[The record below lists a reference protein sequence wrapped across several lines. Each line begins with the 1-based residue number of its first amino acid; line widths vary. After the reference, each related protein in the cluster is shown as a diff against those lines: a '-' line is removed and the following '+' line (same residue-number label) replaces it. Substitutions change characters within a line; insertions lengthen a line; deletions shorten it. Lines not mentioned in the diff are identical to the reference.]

1 MSINDEGELYVPTH
15 EGGPSVPDQMGEEQA
30 LAPRGSRKWIGAAA
44 AVAVIAALAVGGA
57 MLVNALG
64 GGGAQPEDVF
74 PANAIVFANVD
85 LNPSAGQKLAVFQ
98 LARKFPTSRDK
109 VTSEESS
116 IKESTFGSIFTG
128 DSGWGLD
135 YKKDV
140 EPWLGDRVGV
150 GVFPD
155 MDSDKKPEVGLAIAV
170 TDQDAAKI
178 ALDKA
183 VAHAAKDKEKV
194 GYAFADGYVIVSDT
208 TAKAASL
215 VRVGKVTPLTGSAY
229 VADVQKLGSEQIG
242 VAWVDVAASYKA
254 VAQGQSSPDT
264 LGLLEGATDPKN
276 ISGRF
281 VVGLHADPSFIEL
294 SGKAIDIKGVDAL
307 AKGDS
312 ATGAGLIASFPADV
326 FGAVSSTGL
335 GKAVGALYPSLT
347 ASNDSMK
354 IKPMLDALGI
364 DSAEQIETLLGDETG
379 VVVGGT
385 LDQPVF
391 AVRTATG
398 DVDAAYALAGRILAL
413 AQFDTGG
420 ATVHKVQGPDGLVVG
435 TGSGLIGAMTSQSGS
450 KLGSTATFT
459 QVMPDVGQ
467 ADFAAYLNLAKL
479 MPRLTSDNAS
489 DAASLEPLNALGLTA
504 TRGAEPAFRLR
515 LSVT

>member
-1 MSINDEGELYVPTH
+1 MSINNEGELSVPNN
-15 EGGPSVPDQMGEEQA
+15 EGEPSVPDQMGAEHA
-30 LAPRGSRKWIGAAA
+30 LAPRDSRTWIGAAA
-44 AVAVIAALAVGGA
+44 AVAVIAAVAVGGVT
-57 MLVNALG
+57 LVNVLG

-74 PANAIVFANVD
+74 PANAIVFAKVD
-85 LNPSAGQKLAVFQ
+85 LNPSAGQKLAVYQ

-116 IKESTFGSIFTG
+116 IKESTFGSSFTG

-155 MDSDKKPEVGLAIAV
+155 MDSDKQPEVGFAIAV

-183 VAHAAKDKEKV
+183 VANAAKGNEKV
-194 GYAFADGYVIVSDT
+194 GYAFADGFVIVSDT
-208 TAKAASL
+208 TAHAASL

-242 VAWVDVAASYKA
+242 VVWVDVAASYKA
-254 VAQGQSSPDT
+254 VAQGPMYQDT
-264 LGLLEGATDPKN
+264 LGLLEGAADPKN
-276 ISGRF
+276 MSGRL
-281 VVGLHADPSFIEL
+281 VVGLHADPSFIEM
-294 SGKAIDIKGVDAL
+294 SGKAIDLKGVDAL
-307 AKGDS
+307 TKGDS
-312 ATGAGLIASFPADV
+312 ATGPGLIASFPADV
-326 FGAVSSTGL
+326 LGAVSSTGL

-347 ASNDSMK
+347 ASNDSMQ

-364 DSAEQIETLLGDETG
+364 DSATQIETLLGDATG

-398 DVDAAYALAGRILAL
+398 SVAAAYALAGRILSL
-413 AQFDTGG
+413 TGSDTAG
-420 ATVHKVQGPDGLVVG
+420 ASVHKVQGPDGILVG
-435 TGSGLIGAMTSQSGS
+435 TGSGLIGAITSQSGS

-459 QVMPDVGQ
+459 QVMQGVGQ
-467 ADFAAYLNLAKL
+467 ADFAVYLNLAKL
-479 MPRLTSDNAS
+479 MPRLTSGNS
-489 DAASLEPLNALGLTA
+489 GDAASLEPLKALGLTA

>member
-1 MSINDEGELYVPTH
+1 MSINDVGQLSVPNNEGE
-15 EGGPSVPDQMGEEQA
+15 PSISDQMREEA
-30 LAPRGSRKWIGAAA
+30 TLSPRDSRKWIGAAA
-44 AVAVIAALAVGGA
+44 AVAVIAGLAVGGVT
-57 MLVNALG
+57 LVNVLG
-64 GGGAQPEDVF
+64 GGGAQPEEVF
-74 PANAIVFANVD
+74 PANAIVFAKLD
-85 LNPSAGQKLAVFQ
+85 LSPSVGQKLAVYQF
-98 LARKFPTSRDK
+98 ARKFPTSRVK
-109 VTSEESS
+109 VTTEESS

-155 MDSDKKPEVGLAIAV
+155 MDSDKKPEVGFAIAV
-170 TDQDAAKI
+170 TDQEAAKI
-178 ALDKA
+178 ALDK
-183 VAHAAKDKEKV
+183 VVSNAAKNKEKI
-194 GYAFADGYVIVSDT
+194 GYAFADGYVMVSDT

-229 VADVQKLGSEQIG
+229 AADVQKLGSEQIG

-254 VAQGQSSPDT
+254 VAQDQASADT
-264 LGLLEGATDPKN
+264 LGLLEGAADPKN
-276 ISGRF
+276 MSGRL

-294 SGKAIDIKGVDAL
+294 SGKAIDIKGVNAL

-335 GKAVGALYPSLT
+335 GKSVGTLYTSLT
-347 ASNDSMK
+347 ASKDSME

-364 DSAEQIETLLGDETG
+364 DSATQIETLLGDETG
-379 VVVGGT
+379 VVAGGT

-398 DVDAAYALAGRILAL
+398 EADAAYALVRRILAL
-413 AQFDTGG
+413 AEFDTGG
-420 ATVHKVQGPDGLVVG
+420 ATVEKVQGPDGIVVG
-435 TGSGLIGAMTSQSGS
+435 TGSGLIGAITSQSGS

-467 ADFAAYLNLAKL
+467 ADFAAYLSLAKL
-479 MPRLTSDNAS
+479 MPRLTGDNPS

-515 LSVT
+515 LSVR

>member
-1 MSINDEGELYVPTH
+1 M
-15 EGGPSVPDQMGEEQA
+15 
-30 LAPRGSRKWIGAAA
+30 
-44 AVAVIAALAVGGA
+44 
-57 MLVNALG
+57 
-64 GGGAQPEDVF
+64 F
-74 PANAIVFANVD
+74 PANAIVFAKVD
-85 LNPSAGQKLAVFQ
+85 LNPSVGQKLAVYQ

-155 MDSDKKPEVGLAIAV
+155 MDSDKQPEVGLAIAV
-170 TDQDAAKI
+170 TDQEAAKI

-183 VAHAAKDKEKV
+183 VANAAKDNEKV
-194 GYAFADGYVIVSDT
+194 GYAFAEGFVIVSDT
-208 TAKAASL
+208 TAHAASL

-229 VADVQKLGSEQIG
+229 VADVEKLGSEQIG

-254 VAQGQSSPDT
+254 VAQGPNEET
-264 LGLLEGATDPKN
+264 LSLLEGTADPKN
-276 ISGRF
+276 MSGRL

-294 SGKAIDIKGVDAL
+294 SGKAIDLKGVDAL
-307 AKGDS
+307 TKGDS

-335 GKAVGALYPSLT
+335 GKVVGALYPSLT
-347 ASNDSMK
+347 ASNDSME

-364 DSAEQIETLLGDETG
+364 DSAAQIETLLGDETG

-385 LDQPVF
+385 LDQPVLRRPYRDWF
-391 AVRTATG
+391 RRCRVRARRPDPVPDRVRHRRGQRPQGPGPGRHPRRDRLWADRGHHQPVREQARQYRDLHTG
-398 DVDAAYALAGRILAL
+398 HAGRWPGRLRRVRESGQAHATPDQWQPRRRGFARA
-413 AQFDTGG
+413 AQGT
-420 ATVHKVQGPDGLVVG
+420 GPDRN
-435 TGSGLIGAMTSQSGS
+435 
-450 KLGSTATFT
+450 
-459 QVMPDVGQ
+459 PWC
-467 ADFAAYLNLAKL
+467 
-479 MPRLTSDNAS
+479 
-489 DAASLEPLNALGLTA
+489 
-504 TRGAEPAFRLR
+504 
-515 LSVT
+515 